1 MYIQPLNYI
10 EVLEKVTAEKYAPF
24 KYYMLNPEQMAEA
37 VGEAHKRMREYML
50 TQKR

>member
-1 MYIQPLNYI
+1 MYLKPLNYI

-37 VGEAHKRMREYML
+37 VGEAHRIMREYML